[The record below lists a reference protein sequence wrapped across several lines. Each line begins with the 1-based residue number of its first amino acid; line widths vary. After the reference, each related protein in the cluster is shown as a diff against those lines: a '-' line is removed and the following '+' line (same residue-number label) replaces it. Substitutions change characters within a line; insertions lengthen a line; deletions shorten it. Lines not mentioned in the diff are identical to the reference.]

1 MYFIK
6 PIVLASLIAATSAQL
21 TAPEVMKELAD
32 ITKNSTEVTAVANG
46 IRGPAEAFANAL
58 VCSIGDVAFV
68 RQLTMIQTLR
78 DGLKGV
84 LSLTEKSAQDV
95 SARKRSLR
103 TRQEIPK
110 ECEGLIDLE
119 LQECLEGVL
128 PSTRGT
134 PHVRRADIPIE
145 CEGLVD
151 LELQECIDNLVPS
164 SESAPPVRRQI
175 AAFSTEEQKDVC
187 DAFDY
192 YVTVT
197 QALMTSVT
205 RKKQLLSQTPHFGTI
220 GDILREIEEAADV
233 LAFGLIEHVPTC
245 STDATTDQKKLNKAL
260 GAATKAF
267 HS

>member
-1 MYFIK
+1 M
-6 PIVLASLIAATSAQL
+6 
-21 TAPEVMKELAD
+21 EELAD
-32 ITKNSTEVTAVANG
+32 ITKNSTEVTTVANG

-58 VCSIGDVAFV
+58 
-68 RQLTMIQTLR
+68 TLR

-95 SARKRSLR
+95 SSRKRSLS

-128 PSTRGT
+128 SSSGT
-134 PHVRRADIPIE
+134 TAPIRRADIPIE

-164 SESAPPVRRQI
+164 SAGTPPIRRQVPT
-175 AAFSTEEQKDVC
+175 FSTEEQQDVC

-205 RKKQLLSQTPHFGTI
+205 SKKQLLSQTPHFGTI
-220 GDILREIEEAADV
+220 GDLLRGLEDAADV

-245 STDATTDQKKLNKAL
+245 SADATADRKKLGKTL
-260 GAATKAF
+260 GAAAKAF